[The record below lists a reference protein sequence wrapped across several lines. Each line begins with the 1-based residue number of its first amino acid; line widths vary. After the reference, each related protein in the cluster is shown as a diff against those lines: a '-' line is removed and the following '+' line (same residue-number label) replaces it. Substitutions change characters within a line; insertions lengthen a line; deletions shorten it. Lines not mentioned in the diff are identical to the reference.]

1 MEELPCE
8 FAIPRHIEGCEE
20 LGGQSWEAV
29 LGLAGTESAQE
40 TQSLG
45 LLDGKLIRRLLSSGS
60 TRQQLLFTAASPLTF
75 GLLSFPHPLRLLFPT
90 FLFSCPFFLS
100 SSQTLGR
107 PPGPSRFTCS
117 LFYPCE
123 FSLHPNDHQIPTL
136 QAGHL
141 LPWGDTCI
149 SMSQKNEIQFLSC
162 GSCFSS
168 GLPSFHKGKTT
179 SRFTLNSFHS
189 LPSSVHCR
197 SSLCLLRKETPTH
210 PFSLYLLQGPVLSPR
225 LIPVQSPLT
234 LPDKPGNGLFPP
246 HTQGPNGPQP
256 LPLLLTAPYPPTLRS
271 CLQACPVPAPT
282 QATPSIHS

>member
-1 MEELPCE
+1 MTTKYPLSRQDTCFP
-8 FAIPRHIEGCEE
+8 
-20 LGGQSWEAV
+20 GG
-29 LGLAGTESAQE
+29 TSAFQCLRR
-40 TQSLG
+40 TRSSSSLVE
-45 LLDGKLIRRLLSSGS
+45 
-60 TRQQLLFTAASPLTF
+60 AASLRAFPLSTKAK
-75 GLLSFPHPLRLLFPT
+75 P
-90 FLFSCPFFLS
+90 
-100 SSQTLGR
+100 
-107 PPGPSRFTCS
+107 
-117 LFYPCE
+117 
-123 FSLHPNDHQIPTL
+123 
-136 QAGHL
+136 
-141 LPWGDTCI
+141 
-149 SMSQKNEIQFLSC
+149 
-162 GSCFSS
+162 
-168 GLPSFHKGKTT
+168 T

-256 LPLLLTAPYPPTLRS
+256 LPLLLTAPHPPTLRS